1 MAAHPPPHETEI
13 CGDEDTFNPV
23 FSMGTQMFCL
33 LVIALLFQLVLKPL
47 GQPGPIAQ
55 ILAGVVLGPT
65 ALSNIGFVRDFFL
78 MKSSAEYYKTAT
90 LVARQIIMLM
100 MGLQMDIPSMRRH
113 LKPSLKITLGSI
125 MASGILGAAIS
136 PYIVSQVVGLSV
148 FHFSTPVIF
157 MLIIANTASPL
168 VVRMVSELKLT
179 STRIG
184 QLATYSSL
192 SNDMFC
198 LIMLALWSAVANV
211 RGSSGSV
218 AELIGVILLDLI
230 ATWLFNRAAIIIN
243 NSHRE
248 RSYLTNTEVL
258 LALAAFI
265 VYANVNESLGQNS
278 MVPCF
283 FVGLMLP
290 RDGKTTRTLLLKL
303 FYPVYVFVLPIYF
316 GYIGFQADLKNLW
329 NLRSAAML
337 VAISFAIVGGK
348 LCGTLVACR
357 QLNIPLLEGVVLALL
372 LCIKGFTDLLVIDFT
387 SPRGERA
394 LWYAEIYRLFLAAIV
409 INTLLAGFIATF
421 ILKTNG
427 RAFGFRHI
435 AIEMQNPESELII
448 LSCVHNP
455 RHVWTMVGLIGTLTG
470 NEKTPILPSL
480 VQLIELPASSYDL
493 TFHEQD
499 DEDEEFLKGPYGHDA
514 VEINDAVDDFVA
526 KTGVTLREGKI
537 IAPYKSMDE
546 DICNLAEDLH
556 SSIIILSFHKHQRID
571 GRMESDKREGIR
583 TTNQKILRH
592 APCSVAIL
600 VDKGGAS
607 GSLQVPVQDFV
618 QHVATLFFGGPDDRE
633 ALAYSRRIG
642 MHPHVNLAVIRFVHA
657 PTRERDSAINMATG
671 KDDEDFM
678 SISTDADERDID
690 SAFISEFFNRYVTSG
705 QIGFVEKYV
714 NHGADTVNVLKDMG
728 DMYSLF
734 IVGKGGRDNCPMT
747 TGMSDWEEC
756 PELGKIGDLLASS
769 DLYAGGSILVIQQR
783 SSMSELPDD

>member
-1 MAAHPPPHETEI
+1 MAGSEIDI

-33 LVIALLFQLVLKPL
+33 LVIAQLFQLVLKPL

-65 ALSNIGFVRDFFL
+65 ALSNISFVRDFFL

-90 LVARQIIMLM
+90 MVGRQIIMFM

-113 LKPSLKITLGSI
+113 LRPSLKVTLGSI
-125 MASGILGAAIS
+125 IAPSILGAAIS
-136 PYIVSQVVGLSV
+136 PYIVSQVATLSV
-148 FHFSTPVIF
+148 YQFTTAIIF

-179 STRIG
+179 STRLG

-192 SNDMFC
+192 INDMFC
-198 LIMLALWSAVANV
+198 LIMLVLWSAIASAK
-211 RGSSGSV
+211 GT
-218 AELIGVILLDLI
+218 AEGIGKLIGATVVDLVV
-230 ATWLFNRAAIIIN
+230 TFLFNRAAIFVN

-248 RSYLTNTEVL
+248 RSYLTNAEVL
-258 LALAAFI
+258 FTLAVFI

-278 MVPCF
+278 MLPCF

-303 FYPVYVFVLPIYF
+303 SYPVYVFVLPIYF
-316 GYIGFQADLKNLW
+316 GYIGFQADILNLW
-329 NLRSAAML
+329 NLRSAAMM
-337 VAISFAIVGGK
+337 VAISAAIIGGK
-348 LCGTLVACR
+348 IGGTLLACR
-357 QLNIPLLEGVVLALL
+357 QLKIPPLEGLVLALL
-372 LCIKGFTDLLVIDFT
+372 LCIKGFTDLLVIDMAA
-387 SPRGERA
+387 PRAERA
-394 LWYAEIYRLFLAAIV
+394 LWYSEIYRLFLAAIL
-409 INTLLAGFIATF
+409 INTLIAGFIATF
-421 ILKTNG
+421 ILNTNS
-427 RAFGFRHI
+427 RTFGFRHV
-435 AIEMQNPESELII
+435 AIEVQSPESELII

-470 NEKTPILPSL
+470 SEQTPVLPTL
-480 VQLIELPASSYDL
+480 VQLIELPATTNDL
-493 TFHEQD
+493 TFNEQD
-499 DEDEEFLKGPYGHDA
+499 EEDEELLKGPYGNDA

-537 IAPYKSMDE
+537 VSPYTSMYE
-546 DICNLAEDLH
+546 DVCNLAEDLH
-556 SSIIILSFHKHQRID
+556 SSVIILSFHKHQRID

-600 VDKGGAS
+600 VDKGGTA

-618 QHVATLFFGGPDDRE
+618 QQVATLFFGGPDDRE

-642 MHPHVNLAVIRFVHA
+642 VHPHVNLTVIRFVYA
-657 PTRERDSAINMATG
+657 PTRERDSAINIATA

-678 SISTDADERDID
+678 SISTDANERDMD
-690 SAFISEFFNRYVTSG
+690 SAFISDFFNRYVTSG

-714 NHGADTVNVLKDMG
+714 NHGADTVSVLKDMG

-734 IVGKGGRDNCPMT
+734 IVGKGGRDDCPMT
-747 TGMSDWEEC
+747 TGLSDWEEC

-769 DLYAGGSILVIQQR
+769 DLYAAGSILVIQQR
-783 SSMSELPDD
+783 SSTSELPDD